1 MKRCPSCNQTFSD
14 EWLSFCTNDG
24 TALVEAGGSPPD
36 VRPTADIP
44 PSRPTASA
52 AEQPTLDMSNSY
64 PPPPVQYTPP
74 APVQPA
80 LQPPPPPAHPSP
92 GPQQRL
98 PHPSPFSRPVS
109 LPIARRLI

>member
-52 AEQPTLDMSNSY
+52 AEQPTLYMSNSY

-74 APVQPA
+74 APAPRGW
-80 LQPPPPPAHPSP
+80 QPPPAPAYASA
-92 GPQQRL
+92 GPQQ
-98 PHPSPFSRPVS
+98 SPAVAP
-109 LPIARRLI
+109 L